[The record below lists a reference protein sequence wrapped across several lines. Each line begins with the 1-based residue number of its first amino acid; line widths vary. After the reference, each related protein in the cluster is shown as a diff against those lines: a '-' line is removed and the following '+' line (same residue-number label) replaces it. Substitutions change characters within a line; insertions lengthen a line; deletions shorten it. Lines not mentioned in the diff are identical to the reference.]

1 MKAAVRSGGLRI
13 GKLPSPFDGWS
24 AQIAKVKCIEAD
36 KSAVEEKYSI
46 CC

>member
-1 MKAAVRSGGLRI
+1 MEAAVRSGGLLI
-13 GKLPSPFDGWS
+13 GKLLRTFDGWT
-24 AQIAKVKCIEAD
+24 AQIAKVKCVEAD